1 MKTVL
6 LLDDD
11 DDFRSLVATV
21 LRAAQLEVVEAR
33 TLADAEALF
42 EQVGIDLVVVDGL
55 LPDGRGTTFIERL
68 RARNRTARVIFVSAF
83 FRDLKTFERL
93 TKELEVSLVIYKPV
107 DVEDLSNQIQRLVDQ
122 PKTTVPAAGIP
133 DLKAELAALHAQF
146 TQKLPARL
154 AELEAAVARAEIDQ
168 EHIVDARRLAH
179 QLRGSAGS
187 YGYPALGEAAGY
199 VEDLLAE
206 AQADPSAIRRQTWE
220 EVDRA
225 LNDTRLC
232 LERVPQLT
240 DPDGLAPGVAM
251 QKALLV
257 VDDDPD
263 FLHFVRMAGR
273 KLLLNVVTAQS
284 ASEAMQRAR
293 ATPLLGAILDV
304 YLFDQTSFSLAREIR
319 DTPANGEIPIA
330 FASADRGIDTRVAAV
345 AAGGTRFFEKPIS
358 EESFAA
364 LTQQLAMVSD
374 AANGKVLIVDDDP
387 DVVEHYSFHLR
398 GAGIAV
404 DTLDSADTITEKLE
418 EVCPDVLLLDINLP
432 RISGL
437 DVCRALRMSERFEL
451 LPILIVTAQTDDRTR
466 LSAFRAG
473 ASDVVAKPV
482 IAEELLARV
491 GVQLARER
499 LQRDRADKDALS
511 GLLSRRALVEAFQRA
526 LAGATRDG
534 NPLSMV
540 LLDLDTFKKVNDDYG
555 HLAGDQVI
563 SRLGDLLRRRF
574 RVEDIRGRWGGEE
587 FMLVFPGEGAEF
599 AEPAAK
605 LLLAEF
611 SDLRFTSDDGQPF
624 SATFTAGV
632 ATYPEDGASIST
644 LVRRA
649 DERLY
654 RGKRRGRNQIVVAE
668 AKPSGSRQADAGTRE
683 EPTMRVLL
691 IDDEEDIRRVGKLS
705 LEAVGHFETIVA
717 ASAREGIDRAR
728 ADRPDFILIDRMMP
742 EMDGIEA
749 LAELKSSPDLKDIP
763 VIFMTASAQRSEVAS
778 YLEKGATGVITK
790 PFDPMTLPTEI
801 RKILGIVDE

>member
-21 LRAAQLEVVEAR
+21 LRATQLEVVEAG
-33 TLADAEALF
+33 TLADAEKTF
-42 EQVGIDLVVVDGL
+42 EQIAIDLVVVDGL
-55 LPDGRGTTFIERL
+55 LPDGRGTDFIEQL
-68 RARNRTARVIFVSAF
+68 RGRNRVVRIIFVSAF
-83 FRDLKTFERL
+83 FRELKIFERL
-93 TKELEVSLVIYKPV
+93 TKELDVSLVMYKPV
-107 DVEDLSNQIQRLVDQ
+107 DVEDLSNQIQRLVDK
-122 PKTTVPAAGIP
+122 PKATVPAAGP
-133 DLKAELAALHAQF
+133 SDLEAELAALHAQF
-146 TQKLPARL
+146 AQHLPARL
-154 AELEAAVARAEIDQ
+154 AELEAAAAWAEVDHSRIA
-168 EHIVDARRLAH
+168 DARGLAH
-179 QLRGSAGS
+179 RLRGSAGS
-187 YGYPALGEAAGY
+187 YGYPALGEAVGY

-206 AQADPSAIRRQTWE
+206 AQADPSAIRLQLWG
-220 EVDRA
+220 EVDSA
-225 LNDTRLC
+225 LSDTRLC
-232 LERVPQLT
+232 LERAPQLN
-240 DPDGLAPGVAM
+240 DSEGLGPAAAT

-273 KLLLNVVTAQS
+273 KLLLNVVTAQN

-293 ATPLLGAILDV
+293 ATPLVGAILDV
-304 YLFDQTSFSLAREIR
+304 YLFDETSFSLAREIR
-319 DTPANGEIPIA
+319 DTPENGEIPIA
-330 FASADRGIDTRVAAV
+330 FASADHGIDTRVAAI

-374 AANGKVLIVDDDP
+374 ATNGTVLIVDDDP
-387 DVVEHYSFHLR
+387 DVVEHYSIHLR

-404 DTLDSADTITEKLE
+404 HTLSSADRITEKLE
-418 EVCPDVLLLDINLP
+418 EVCPDILLLDINLP

-437 DVCRALRMSERFEL
+437 DVCRALRMSESFEL

-482 IAEELLARV
+482 IPEELLARV

-526 LAGATRDG
+526 LAGATRDEK
-534 NPLSMV
+534 PLSMV
-540 LLDLDTFKKVNDDYG
+540 LLDIDNFKKVNDTYG
-555 HLAGDQVI
+555 HLTGDQVI
-563 SRLGDLLRRRF
+563 NRLGDLLRRRF

-587 FMLVFPGEGAEF
+587 FMLVFPGERVEF

-611 SDLRFTSDDGQPF
+611 SDLQFKSDDGQPF

-632 ATYPEDGASIST
+632 AAYPEDGASISA

-654 RGKRRGRNQIVVAE
+654 MGKSRGRNQIVVAE
-668 AKPSGSRQADAGTRE
+668 AKAGDSNTADAATRE
-683 EPTMRVLL
+683 EPTMKALL
-691 IDDEEDIRRVGKLS
+691 IDDAEEIRRVGRLS
-705 LEAVGHFETIVA
+705 LEKVGRFETIVA
-717 ASAREGIDRAR
+717 ASAREGIDSAR
-728 ADRPDFILIDRMMP
+728 ADRPDFILIDLMMP
-742 EMDGIEA
+742 EMDGMEA

-763 VIFMTASAQRSEVAS
+763 VIFMTASAQPNEVAS

>member
-11 DDFRSLVATV
+11 KDFRSLVATV
-21 LRAAQLEVVEAR
+21 LRASQLDVVEAG
-33 TLADAEALF
+33 TVADAEQTF
-42 EQVGIDLVVVDGL
+42 ERIAIDLVVVDGL
-55 LPDGRGTTFIERL
+55 LPDGRGTDFIEGL
-68 RARNRTARVIFVSAF
+68 RAHNRTVRVIFVSAF
-83 FRDLKTFERL
+83 LRDLRTFERL
-93 TKELEVSLVIYKPV
+93 TKELDVSLVIYKPV
-107 DVEDLSNQIQRLVDQ
+107 DVDDLCNQIHRLVEK
-122 PKTTVPAAGIP
+122 PKTAVPAAGLS

-146 TQKLPARL
+146 AEKLPARL
-154 AELEAAVARAEIDQ
+154 DELEAAVARAEIDHG
-168 EHIVDARRLAH
+168 HIVDARGLAH
-179 QLRGSAGS
+179 RLRGSAGS
-187 YGYPALGEAAGY
+187 YGHPALGEAVGY

-206 AQADPSAIRRQTWE
+206 AQSDPSAIRWSLWE
-220 EVDRA
+220 EVRSA
-225 LNDTRLC
+225 LSDTRHC
-232 LERVPQLT
+232 LERTPSRT
-240 DPDGLAPGVAM
+240 EPDALAAAAGP

-284 ASEAMQRAR
+284 ADEALQRAR
-293 ATPLLGAILDV
+293 STPLVGAILDV
-304 YLFDQTSFSLAREIR
+304 YLYDQTSFSLAREIR
-319 DTPANGEIPIA
+319 DTAENGEIPIA
-330 FASADRGIDTRVAAV
+330 FASADRGIETRVAAI

-374 AANGKVLIVDDDP
+374 AGKGKVLIVDDDP
-387 DVVEHYSFHLR
+387 DVLEHYSIHLR
-398 GAGIAV
+398 GAGMV
-404 DTLDSADTITEKLE
+404 VHTLECADHITEKLE

-451 LPILIVTAQTDDRTR
+451 LPILIVTAQTDDHTR

-482 IAEELLARV
+482 IPEELLARV

-499 LQRDRADKDALS
+499 LQRDRADKDGLS

-534 NPLSMV
+534 TPLSVV
-540 LLDLDTFKKVNDDYG
+540 LLDLDTFKKVNDTYG
-555 HLAGDQVI
+555 HLAGDEVI
-563 SRLGDLLRRRF
+563 RRLGDLLRRRF
-574 RVEDIRGRWGGEE
+574 RVQDIRGRWGGEE
-587 FMLVFPGEGAEF
+587 FLLVFPGEGAEF

-611 SDLRFTSDDGQPF
+611 SGLRFSSDDGQTF
-624 SATFTAGV
+624 DATFTAGV
-632 ATYPEDGASIST
+632 ASYPEDGASLSA

-654 RGKRRGRNQIVVAE
+654 LGKHRGRNQVVVADPE
-668 AKPSGSRQADAGTRE
+668 PDESQQTDAETKE
-683 EPTMRVLL
+683 EPTMKVLL

-705 LEAVGHFETIVA
+705 LEAVGHFETLVA
-717 ASAREGIDRAR
+717 GSAREGIDLAR
-728 ADRPDFILIDRMMP
+728 AERPDFILIDRMMP

-749 LAELKSSPDLKDIP
+749 LGELKGSSDLKDIP
-763 VIFMTASAQRSEVAS
+763 VIFMTASAQPSEVAF
-778 YLEKGATGVITK
+778 YREKGATGVITK

-801 RKILGIVDE
+801 HRILGTAGQ